1 MLSLVL
7 TSCSD
12 DSVDVNEINKQ
23 TILIFMPWSG
33 SQSSVG
39 LYNELKANL
48 DSIESAIVD
57 EKGMNGRVLVFLSSS
72 SQSSSLYEIT
82 YENGMTR
89 HRACFRFSMM
99 SRLMPTPSTM
109 R

>member
-33 SQSSVG
+33 SQSSVPSSMR
-39 LYNELKANL
+39 KA
-48 DSIESAIVD
+48 
-57 EKGMNGRVLVFLSSS
+57 
-72 SQSSSLYEIT
+72 
-82 YENGMTR
+82 
-89 HRACFRFSMM
+89 
-99 SRLMPTPSTM
+99 
-109 R
+109 